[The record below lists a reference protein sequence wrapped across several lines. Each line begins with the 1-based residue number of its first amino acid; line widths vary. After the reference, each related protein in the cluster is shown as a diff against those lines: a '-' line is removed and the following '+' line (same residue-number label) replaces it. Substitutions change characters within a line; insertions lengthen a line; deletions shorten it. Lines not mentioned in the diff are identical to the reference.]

1 MPVLWVERDGL
12 DVEQEAVPVDV
23 EALVPWVEAVGIT
36 ELRLEGAPAILGL
49 GDGQTEQ
56 IAELG
61 HGGVAAAC
69 CVEGDDK
76 AEQMAEPGHGGVPAP
91 L

>member
-23 EALVPWVEAVGIT
+23 GALVPWVEAVGIT

-49 GDGQTEQ
+49 GDG
-56 IAELG
+56 L
-61 HGGVAAAC
+61 
-69 CVEGDDK
+69 
-76 AEQMAEPGHGGVPAP
+76 
-91 L
+91 LNR